1 MQYLTDYANP
11 IQIVTTTAGAA
22 GTSAITSTAVNTAG
36 YDGVLFLV
44 PVGAVVSGAA
54 TSIKLQQC
62 DTVGGSYADL
72 TGTSQTILDTDD
84 DQTFVIDI
92 TQPQE
97 QFLKL
102 VVSRATQNATIGTV
116 IAIPY
121 NKAFRGTVLPVAVTN
136 AIGGVERFNAPAE
149 GTA

>member
-1 MQYLTDYANP
+1 MYLTDYANP
-11 IQIVTTTAGAA
+11 IQLTTTTLGAA
-22 GTSAITSTAVNTAG
+22 GTSAITSTAVNMAG
-36 YDGVLFLV
+36 YDGCLFLV
-44 PVGAVVSGAA
+44 PFGAIVSGAA

-72 TGTSQTILDTDD
+72 TGTSQTVADTDD
-84 DQTFVIDI
+84 DTMFVIDI
-92 TQPQE
+92 QQPQE

-102 VVSRATQNATIGTV
+102 VVSRATQNATVGV
-116 IAIPY
+116 IAAIPY
-121 NKAFRGTVLPVAVTN
+121 HKASRSTVLPVAGTN